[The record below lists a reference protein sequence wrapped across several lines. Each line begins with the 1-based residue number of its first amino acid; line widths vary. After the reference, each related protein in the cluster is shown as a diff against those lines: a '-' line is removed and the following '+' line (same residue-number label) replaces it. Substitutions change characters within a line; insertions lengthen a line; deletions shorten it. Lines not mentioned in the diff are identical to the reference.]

1 MEPESSDQELSD
13 EEEEMEPKLRYERI
27 LNDMPE
33 ILRHGAAS
41 CIAVH
46 PKFIALGMHGGMVY
60 ILDHQGNNIRS
71 KELELHRDTVTQL
84 SIDEQ
89 GDHLA
94 SCSRDGKVV
103 VHGLYSS
110 DHNQVLVFD
119 RPVGAVA
126 IDPNFYRS
134 GSGRR
139 FVTGIDKV
147 VLHTKGFLSRYSSTI
162 LHQGEGPVRNIAWK
176 GRFAAWATDLT
187 ILVCDMQA
195 LEVISMI
202 RRDHDPLLK
211 APELHRCVLAWRD
224 ERCLLLGWADRV
236 KVCCVRQRER
246 AENPAARRE
255 QHSQPPDNYV
265 EIVSMFGADYY
276 VCGLAPLGSGSSL
289 VALTVLKGAEDSTE
303 GSRPQ
308 LRVVEPQMD
317 DCVEQSSDIL
327 SVRGFRVYRPSDY
340 CLDSLPEEG
349 LFFVV
354 SPKDVIV
361 AKPRDQDDHLD
372 WLLQHHQYEEAL
384 QVTLCG
390 RDLKRH
396 TLLGVGQRY
405 LAQLVQEGQFARA
418 GEVCRLV
425 FGADRQLWEAQVFQ
439 FARLQ
444 QLRALEPVLPRSGL
458 SPTAYEMVLNEF
470 LQLDPQ
476 GLLRLLDE
484 WDPSVYSV
492 PTLVNAVRE
501 RLSYD
506 ASSVP
511 LLRALARLYSFE
523 GKHDLAIAIYL
534 KIRAAD
540 EVFALVRQHGL
551 YGVMREKLAL
561 LIELDEEKAV
571 RLLVACTDHLPPA
584 TVTQHL
590 RSAAGEEGGGSSSRA
605 LYRYLDALFES
616 GPSKCE
622 GQHMELARLYAQ
634 FAPDKLLP
642 LLRLSHSYPLE
653 EALRLCREHGGLVP
667 ETVFLLKR
675 MGNTKEALQQIME
688 QLQDVQQAIAFCKE
702 QDDAEL
708 WEDLIE
714 HSLDKPPFITTLLH
728 KIGAHVNPILLIMRI
743 PNGLDIPRLRDSL
756 VKIIRDYNLQISL
769 REGCRRILVSD
780 CISLLR
786 KLHRQQSR
794 GIAIA
799 YDQLCHACNRRILS
813 KDVRHMED
821 VVVFFCKHAFHSNCL
836 PSLLMC
842 SLCSA
847 DHKHGISTAAS

>member
-1 MEPESSDQELSD
+1 MEAESSDQEQEELSD
-13 EEEEMEPKLRYERI
+13 EEEEMEPQLRYERI

-33 ILRHGAAS
+33 ILRNGAAS

-46 PKFIALGMHGGMVY
+46 PKFIALGMHGGTVY

-71 KELELHRDTVTQL
+71 KELELHRDSVTQL

-103 VHGLYSS
+103 VQGLYSS
-110 DHNQVLVFD
+110 DHNQVLAFD

-126 IDPNFYRS
+126 IDPHFYRS

-147 VLHTKGFLSRYSSTI
+147 VLHSKGFLSRYSSTI

-202 RRDHDPLLK
+202 RRDHDPLLQ
-211 APELHRCVLAWRD
+211 APELHRCVLSWRD

-246 AENPAARRE
+246 PKEPPAAAATRRGGD
-255 QHSQPPDNYV
+255 HTPDNYV
-265 EIVSMFGADYY
+265 EIVSMFKADYY
-276 VCGLAPLGSGSSL
+276 VCGLAPLSSSGSL

-308 LRVVEPQMD
+308 LRVMEPQLD
-317 DCVEQSSDIL
+317 ECLEQSSDIL

-372 WLLQHHQYEEAL
+372 WLLQHQQYEEAL
-384 QVTLCG
+384 QVTLSA

-396 TLLGVGQRY
+396 TLLSVGQQY
-405 LAQLVQEGQFARA
+405 LAQLVGAGRFSRA

-425 FGADRQLWEAQVFQ
+425 FGADGALWEAQVFQ
-439 FARLQ
+439 LARLQ
-444 QLRALEPVLPRSGL
+444 QLRSLAPVLPRSGL

-470 LQLDPQ
+470 LQLDPE
-476 GLLRLLDE
+476 GLVRLLDE
-484 WDPSVYSV
+484 WEPSVYSV

-506 ASSVP
+506 AASVP

-534 KIRAAD
+534 RIRAGD
-540 EVFALVRQHGL
+540 EVFSLVRVHGL
-551 YGVMREKLAL
+551 YGVMRDQLAQ
-561 LIELDEEKAV
+561 LIELDQEQAV
-571 RLLVACTDHLPPA
+571 RLLVACADHLPPA
-584 TVTQHL
+584 TVVQRLRQHQPQ
-590 RSAAGEEGGGSSSRA
+590 A
-605 LYRYLDALFES
+605 LYQYLDALFES

-634 FAPDKLLP
+634 FAPEKLLP

-653 EALRLCREHGGLVP
+653 EALRLCQGHKALVP

-675 MGNTKEALQQIME
+675 MGNTREALQQIME
-688 QLQDVQQAIAFCKE
+688 RLQDIQQAIAFCKE

-728 KIGAHVNPILLIMRI
+728 KIGAHVNPILLIVRI

-769 REGCRRILVSD
+769 REGCKKILVSD
-780 CISLLR
+780 CIGLLQ

-794 GIAIA
+794 GIAITH
-799 YDQLCHACNRRILS
+799 DQLCHACNRRILS

-836 PSLLMC
+836 PSLPMC

-847 DHKHGISTAAS
+847 DSSSSSSKRGAS

>member
-1 MEPESSDQELSD
+1 MEAESSDQELSD

-33 ILRHGAAS
+33 ILRNGAAS

-46 PKFIALGMHGGMVY
+46 PKFIALGMHGGTVY

-71 KELELHRDTVTQL
+71 KELELHVDSVTQL

-103 VHGLYSS
+103 VQGLYSS
-110 DHNQVLVFD
+110 DHNQVLAFD

-126 IDPNFYRS
+126 IDPHFYRS

-139 FVTGIDKV
+139 FVSGIDKV
-147 VLHTKGFLSRYSSTI
+147 LLHRKGLLSRYSSTI

-224 ERCLLLGWADRV
+224 ERCLLLGWANRV
-236 KVCCVRQRER
+236 KVCCVRQRSNQPPS
-246 AENPAARRE
+246 NPARPRGGGE
-255 QHSQPPDNYV
+255 HTPDNYV
-265 EIVSMFGADYY
+265 EIVSMFSADYY
-276 VCGLAPLGSGSSL
+276 VCGLAPLSSSGSL
-289 VALTVLKGAEDSTE
+289 VALTVLKGAEESTE

-308 LRVVEPQMD
+308 LRVMEPQLD
-317 DCVEQSSDIL
+317 ECLEQSSDIL
-327 SVRGFRVYRPSDY
+327 SVRGFRLYRPSDY

-372 WLLQHHQYEEAL
+372 WLLQHQQYEEAL
-384 QVTLCG
+384 QVTLCS

-396 TLLGVGQRY
+396 TLLGVGQQY
-405 LAQLVQEGQFARA
+405 LSQLVSEGQFARA

-425 FGADRQLWEAQVFQ
+425 FGADGALWEAQVFQ

-444 QLRALEPVLPRSGL
+444 QLRALEPVLPRLGL

-470 LQLDPQ
+470 LQLDPE
-476 GLLRLLDE
+476 GLVRLLDE

-506 ASSVP
+506 AASMP

-523 GKHDLAIAIYL
+523 GKYDLAIAIYL
-534 KIRAAD
+534 KIRAGE
-540 EVFALVRQHGL
+540 EVFSLVRVHGL
-551 YGVMREKLAL
+551 YGVMREKLAQ
-561 LIELDEEKAV
+561 LIELDQEKAV
-571 RLLVACTDHLPPA
+571 HLLVASTDDLPPA
-584 TVTQHL
+584 MVTRRL
-590 RSAAGEEGGGSSSRA
+590 RQEQPQA
-605 LYRYLDALFES
+605 LYRYLDTLFES
-616 GPSKCE
+616 SPSKCE

-634 FAPDKLLP
+634 FAPEKLLP
-642 LLRLSHSYPLE
+642 LLHLSHSYPLE
-653 EALRLCREHGGLVP
+653 EALRLCQEHDKLVP
-667 ETVFLLKR
+667 ETIFLLKR

-688 QLQDVQQAIAFCKE
+688 RLQDIQQAIAFCKE

-708 WEDLIE
+708 WEDLIK

-728 KIGAHVNPILLIMRI
+728 KIGAHVNPILLIVRI

-769 REGCRRILVSD
+769 REGCKKILVSD
-780 CISLLR
+780 CISLLH

-794 GIAIA
+794 GIVIA

-821 VVVFFCKHAFHSNCL
+821 VVVFFCKHAFHSNCV
-836 PSLLMC
+836 PSLPLRKAPEAGDEQRD
-842 SLCSA
+842 LRRV
-847 DHKHGISTAAS
+847 